1 MQKPKPERVKFTTGD
16 QLRLLVNM
24 RSMKDHSLH
33 GNEIRLVN
41 TKDGVQLEIES
52 KAASANKKGELSS
65 LQHLRRTDEVQG

>member
-1 MQKPKPERVKFTTGD
+1 MRKPKPERVKFTTGD

-52 KAASANKKGELSS
+52 KAALANKKDELSS